1 MSTRYDDSTGRG
13 FYGWKLVGALWWLDL
28 LNMGLPL
35 YCASVIN
42 SYMLQRIPMERS
54 TFGLGYTLVNFFVGV
69 PSALIARIILR
80 WGIRAT
86 LVLGAALISVGS
98 LWMAF
103 VASTPWQYL
112 VGFGVLI
119 GSGVGFGTVMPI
131 STAITRWFER
141 YRGRALA
148 IALTAWG
155 VAGFAGAPLFN
166 RLLEHNGGNF
176 RTAWMIIAATSV
188 LSAAVAWFFVVERPQ
203 DLEQVPDGAPL
214 ESAREEATPDGERPR
229 TDAWTAE

>member
-1 MSTRYDDSTGRG
+1 MNARSDTTGRP

-35 YCASVIN
+35 YCSSVIN

-69 PSALIARIILR
+69 PSALIALVILR
-80 WGIRAT
+80 RGVRAT
-86 LVLGAALISVGS
+86 LVLGAGLICLGS
-98 LWMAF
+98 LWMAL
-103 VASTPWQYL
+103 VAAAPWHYL
-112 VGFGVLI
+112 VGFGVII

-131 STAITRWFER
+131 STAITRWFAR

-166 RLLEHNGGNF
+166 RLLERNGGNF
-176 RTAWMIIAATSV
+176 RIAWLIIAGASA
-188 LSAAVAWFFVVERPQ
+188 LSAAIAYFFIVERPE
-203 DLEQVPDGAPL
+203 DLGQAPDGNSVESPMESHLAAQEDAPVKV
-214 ESAREEATPDGERPR
+214 A
-229 TDAWTAE
+229 